1 MTNPIKTKRGHQSCD
16 PEEGKFVPMQ
26 GTPSRIAIVAGEAP
40 LCLTIASTSFAVSK
54 FCGKGMPAFWTCEE
68 HDSKIQ
74 QQATP
79 GGLRHHPRHIFPY
92 FCRKC
97 SSNRGHDRSS
107 SINLRHPFRTSI
119 PQNQTSK
126 CKIQLMASVEV
137 FKLKTKPNIWCNVAS
152 ELACQANASGLHDF
166 VI

>member
-54 FCGKGMPAFWTCEE
+54 FCGKGMPAFLTFDE
-68 HDSKIQ
+68 

-79 GGLRHHPRHIFPY
+79 GGLRHHPKHLFPY
-92 FCRKC
+92 FCR
-97 SSNRGHDRSS
+97 NAPE
-107 SINLRHPFRTSI
+107 IEAMI
-119 PQNQTSK
+119 
-126 CKIQLMASVEV
+126 EV
-137 FKLKTKPNIWCNVAS
+137 R
-152 ELACQANASGLHDF
+152 Q
-166 VI
+166 